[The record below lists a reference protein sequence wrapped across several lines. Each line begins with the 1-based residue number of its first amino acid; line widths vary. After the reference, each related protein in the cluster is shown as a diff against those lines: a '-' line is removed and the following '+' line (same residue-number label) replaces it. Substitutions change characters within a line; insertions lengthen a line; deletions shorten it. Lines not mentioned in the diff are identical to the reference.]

1 MQVYGDF
8 SHIASSR
15 PYHLCDF
22 GGEPVKV
29 GANVQWGEIS
39 RYQYIL
45 FLHHLYYT
53 DSADCAE

>member
-1 MQVYGDF
+1 MQVFGDF

-22 GGEPVKV
+22 GGEPEKV

-45 FLHHLYYT
+45 FLHHLY
-53 DSADCAE
+53 